1 MSAIENSIKSI
12 AHRTAVAKH
21 GLRAVLAEYD
31 VAQAELEAMR
41 SAKAA
46 EFHDWELKIG
56 RLKSIAANLETHGD
70 RR

>member
-1 MSAIENSIKSI
+1 MIDQSEVKSI
-12 AHRTAVAKH
+12 AHRTAVAKQ

-41 SAKAA
+41 AAKAA
-46 EFHDWELKIG
+46 EFRDWELKIE